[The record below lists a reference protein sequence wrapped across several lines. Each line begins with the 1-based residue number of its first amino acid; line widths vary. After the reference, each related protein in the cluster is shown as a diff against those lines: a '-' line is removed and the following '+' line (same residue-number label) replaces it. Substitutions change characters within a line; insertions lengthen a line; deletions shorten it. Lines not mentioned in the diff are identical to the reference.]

1 MLISPHL
8 VHTGFRVICGLSPH
22 MYESCW
28 YDTNIPNLWSYL
40 KNRLNNLVMDK
51 EADVRRAL
59 AVASDPNPA
68 ASFGRETA
76 FPGEMAKAQKV
87 EAK

>member
-1 MLISPHL
+1 
-8 VHTGFRVICGLSPH
+8 

-40 KNRLNNLVMDK
+40 KNRLNNLIDK
-51 EADVRRAL
+51 EADVQRAL
-59 AVASDPNPA
+59 AVGSEA
-68 ASFGRETA
+68 ETA
-76 FPGEMAKAQKV
+76 TSFAGEMAKAQKM